1 MTRTLTACAC
11 LLALVACR
19 GGDDSGDSLTVEDD
33 CGDVDGPGT
42 DTGNVPSILGNWTSD
57 VGKNMFA
64 EDCGLEGFKAGSDLP
79 FDGAMEFEGSL
90 PDRLYASFDDNEV
103 EDIRFWAVASGKS
116 VALSGQYE
124 SRHGM
129 VHVAMGGM
137 PYWNEYTQRT
147 YIDGFAFFGIS
158 TDDDDTTIECT
169 ARAEWTA
176 TKSGA

>member
-1 MTRTLTACAC
+1 MIRP
-11 LLALVACR
+11 LLLSASLYGLVACQS
-19 GGDDSGDSLTVEDD
+19 GADSADVDPAED
-33 CGDVDGPGT
+33 CGDADGPDGT

-57 VGKNMFA
+57 VGKNLFE
-64 EDCGLEGFKAGSDLP
+64 EDCGLEGFKEGSDLP
-79 FDGAMEFEGSL
+79 FDGAMEFKGSL
-90 PDRLYASFDDNEV
+90 PDRLYATFDDDEV
-103 EDIRFWAVASGKS
+103 EDIRFWAVGSGSS

-124 SRHGM
+124 GRHGM